1 MRRSALLLAPIAL
14 VACGTPLVAS
24 QQPVVGS
31 RAMAV
36 APASATQTVFRS
48 THEAH
53 DRDLA
58 ADPVGVEAVAQRLAG
73 EGRPE
78 AGVRVF
84 PVAAVRQP
92 KAYAGPRVT
101 AGIPV
106 VGRLLA
112 DDLSGVRS
120 PLAYATV
127 EALGSGNKVV
137 AATTTDAAGNF
148 SLDIDPKFQRIGLT
162 LSYRLANQF
171 WDIEKYRWEGAP
183 FTAGSGV
190 DLGEVGLV
198 RGTANA
204 EAAWIHEIGVRYLKT
219 FQREGVSLAFW
230 KARIGITWPGS
241 ADYYSFGQVNMT
253 QAKQWDVNGHEMG
266 HAISD
271 QGLNMRFGGGQH
283 YIDRCYDETI
293 AFSEG
298 VASYL
303 GLAVSV
309 PSDAPNASFEF
320 MVPRRAPLRY
330 ENVPDEK
337 DPEHP
342 DAPAVCRG
350 PGNEWRAGAAL
361 WDLYDRNAD
370 GTDQVAIPFSTI
382 WSAMAKGNGKP
393 AIRSVLDAYKF
404 VSEKVDPA
412 VRSGMTGAA
421 AQNFIIFKP

>member
-1 MRRSALLLAPIAL
+1 MRRSALFLAPVAL
-14 VACGTPLVAS
+14 VACGSPLVAG
-24 QQPVVGS
+24 QQPAAV
-31 RAMAV
+31 REAMTV
-36 APASATQTVFRS
+36 APASARQVTFRS

-58 ADPVGVEAVAQRLAG
+58 GDAAGIEALAQRLAG
-73 EGRPE
+73 EGRLE

-84 PVAAVRQP
+84 PVTASRPARP
-92 KAYAGPRVT
+92 YAGPRVA

-106 VGRLLA
+106 VGRLTA
-112 DDLSGVRS
+112 DDLSGKRA

-137 AATTTDAAGNF
+137 AATTTDAEGAF

-162 LSYRLANQF
+162 LSYRLANQY
-171 WDIEKYRWEGAP
+171 WDVEKYRWEGAP

-190 DLGEVGLV
+190 DLGEVSLV
-198 RGTANA
+198 RGSANA

-253 QAKQWDVNGHEMG
+253 KAHQWDVNGHELG

-309 PSDAPNASFEF
+309 PADAPNASFEF

-361 WDLYDRNAD
+361 WDLYDTHAD

-382 WSAMAKGNGKP
+382 WGAMAKGNGKP
-393 AIRSVLDAYKF
+393 AIRSVLDAYRL
-404 VSEKVDPA
+404 VSEKVDGG